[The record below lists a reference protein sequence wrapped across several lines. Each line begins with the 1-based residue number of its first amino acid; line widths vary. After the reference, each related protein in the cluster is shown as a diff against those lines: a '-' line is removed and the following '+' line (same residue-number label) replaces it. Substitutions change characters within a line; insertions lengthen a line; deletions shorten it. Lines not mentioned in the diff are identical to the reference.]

1 MTGQIMQHGLINAI
15 EVMSEEIDGVIDE
28 FQGEVR
34 CKCLKVLTTLDFNKF
49 CTQILFLCE
58 IILDETREM
67 KGKIETI
74 TSVYISEE
82 TRIAPW
88 LTSDLW
94 RGLQVSGRM

>member
-1 MTGQIMQHGLINAI
+1 MQVSKSVNNFR
-15 EVMSEEIDGVIDE
+15 
-28 FQGEVR
+28 FQR
-34 CKCLKVLTTLDFNKF
+34 YKF

-58 IILDETREM
+58 IIFDETREM